1 MFAGA
6 AGELRLES
14 TPLHDAIPLL
24 ERWYAIRIHV
34 SDRAMLSRR
43 LSGTFRAESA
53 TEALGVVAIALDG
66 RAEWKDNQ
74 VTLVAGHERGDD
86 Q

>member
-1 MFAGA
+1 
-6 AGELRLES
+6 
-14 TPLHDAIPLL
+14 
-24 ERWYAIRIHV
+24 V